1 MSDFGTMQADI
12 ADELNKTNLGPQ
24 IRRTICASMHKYRNK
39 RFKFNK
45 ASSTFT
51 SSDGQA
57 LYPLA
62 DGFIGDELV
71 EMLEGNFKDVL
82 TKRDY
87 AWVADHDNH
96 RSYKSEPR
104 VYAIIDGSNLR
115 LFPVPN
121 NAANTASGDYPMLM
135 HYHKDLNAPG
145 ISGAISRSATDAV
158 TNAWMVDGYDL
169 IRLEAKIRIYLDVLR
184 GKESANEATKLIKL
198 RDDALSSLNK
208 EYQQAIASGS
218 VQPYF

>member
-1 MSDFGTMQADI
+1 MSDFGTLQSDI
-12 ADELNKTNLGPQ
+12 ADEINKTNLGPQ
-24 IRRTICASMHKYRNK
+24 IRRTIVAAMNRYRNK

-45 ASSTFT
+45 SSSTFT
-51 SSDGQA
+51 TSDGQA
-57 LYPLA
+57 EYPLP
-62 DGFIGDELV
+62 DGYIGDELV

-87 AWVADHDNH
+87 SWVADHDNH

-104 VYAIIDGSNLR
+104 VYAIIDGSNMR

-121 NAANTASGDYPMLM
+121 NSANTTSGDYPLLM

-145 ISGAISRSATDAV
+145 ITGAISRSATDAV
-158 TNAWMVDGYDL
+158 TNSWMTDGYDL

-198 RDDALSSLNK
+198 RDDALASLNK

>member
-1 MSDFGTMQADI
+1 MSTFGIMQSDI
-12 ADELNKTNLGPQ
+12 ADELNKTNLTSQ
-24 IRRTICASMHKYRNK
+24 IKRSIVAAMKKYRNK

-51 SSDGQA
+51 TSDGLA
-57 LYPLA
+57 EYPLP
-62 DGFIGDELV
+62 DGYIGDELIEV
-71 EMLEGNFKDVL
+71 LDGNFKDTL

-96 RSYKSEPR
+96 QSYKSEPR
-104 VYAIIDGSNLR
+104 VYAIIDGSNMR

-121 NAANTASGDYPMLM
+121 NSANTTSGDYPLLV

-145 ISGAISRSATDAV
+145 IAGAISRSATDNV
-158 TNAWMVDGYDL
+158 TNAWMTDGFDL
-169 IRLEAKIRIYLDVLR
+169 IRLEAKMRIYLDVIR
-184 GKESANEATKLIKL
+184 GPESAQEAVKLIKL
-198 RDDALSSLNK
+198 RDDALNSLNK
-208 EYQQAIASGS
+208 EYQQAVASGS